1 MVKKD
6 YHFVV
11 PIAQSEWLEV
21 TAKFSQLQVN
31 GSREFSQY
39 PAERSIE
46 ESNELG
52 EFNYLHPHLRNEH
65 LIKVMKAAYEHVFS
79 NDRTFMIP
87 TATGFQLLRSKQI
100 VLFEYLK
107 NKKQWIVRLNNQT
120 QLQLKRNTAAED
132 ILHYSHTFVRV
143 NQQHILN
150 LDYLNCIVGRECK
163 LCIPMENEP
172 CLIISRSYFKAL
184 QERVEII

>member
-21 TAKFSQLQVN
+21 TAKFSQLQAN
-31 GSREFSQY
+31 SSREFSQY
-39 PAERSIE
+39 PVQRSIE
-46 ESNELG
+46 ESNEFG

-65 LIKVMKAAYEHVFS
+65 LIKVIKAAYEHVFS

-100 VLFEYLK
+100 VLFGYNK
-107 NKKQWIVRLNNQT
+107 SKKQWIVWLSDQS
-120 QLQLKRNTAAED
+120 QLQLKRNTIAED
-132 ILHYSHTFVRV
+132 ILHYSHTFVRI
-143 NQQHILN
+143 NQQHIVN
-150 LDYLNCIVGRECK
+150 IDYLNCIDGRECK
-163 LCIPMENEP
+163 LSVSMEDEP
-172 CLIISRSYFKAL
+172 NLIISRSYFKAL
-184 QERVEII
+184 QQRVEII